1 MKWIAAVFMVL
12 ATSALADSAAPFET
26 TSVSPSTSAMSITI
40 PSMVTIHPDGSI
52 EYGENYK
59 PDEAA
64 KAFWDAVGV
73 ERKARNCK

>member
-12 ATSALADSAAPFET
+12 ATSALADSAAPFALPAET
-26 TSVSPSTSAMSITI
+26 TSAMSIAI
-40 PSMVTIHPDGSI
+40 SSMVTIHPDGSI